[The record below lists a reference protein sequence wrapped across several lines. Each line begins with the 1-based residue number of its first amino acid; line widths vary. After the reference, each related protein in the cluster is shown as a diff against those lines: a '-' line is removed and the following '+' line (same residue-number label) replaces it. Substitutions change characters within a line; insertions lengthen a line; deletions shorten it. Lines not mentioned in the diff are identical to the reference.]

1 MGRGN
6 FITFEGGDGT
16 GKSTQI
22 GHLNARLKD
31 KGLRTVTTRE
41 PGGSPGAEQIR
52 ELLLTGET
60 SRWDEMSEALLF
72 SAARRNHVETLI
84 KPSLK
89 AGNWVLCDRFYD
101 STMAYQGIAG
111 GMGSDLI
118 KSLNQHAIGDFEP
131 DLTLVLDMPYEEGLK
146 RSGNRTAGDQKPED
160 RFERKGEEF
169 HGKLR
174 LAFLEIAA
182 LNPAR
187 CQIIDATGNEQEVAL
202 RIWQATQARFFS

>member
-1 MGRGN
+1 MGRGK

-22 GHLNARLKD
+22 THLSVRLKE
-31 KGLRTVTTRE
+31 KGLKTVTTRE

-52 ELLLTGET
+52 ELLLTGDT
-60 SRWDEMSEALLF
+60 SRWDEISEALLF

-84 KPSLK
+84 NPALD

-111 GMGSDLI
+111 GMGRDLI
-118 KSLNQHAIGDFEP
+118 KNLNQYAIGGFEP
-131 DLTLVLDMPYEEGLK
+131 DLTLVLDLPYEEGLK
-146 RSGNRTAGDQKPED
+146 RSGARTAGADKPED

-182 LNPAR
+182 LNPGR
-187 CQIIDATGNEQEVAL
+187 CQIIDATGSEKDVAN
-202 RIWQATQARFFS
+202 RIWKVAQAKFFT

>member
-1 MGRGN
+1 MGRGK

-22 GHLNARLKD
+22 ARLDATLKA
-31 KGLRTVTTRE
+31 KGLKTVTTRE

-52 ELLLTGET
+52 ELLLTGDPK
-60 SRWDEMSEALLF
+60 RWDEMSEALLF

-84 KPSLK
+84 KPALK

-101 STMAYQGIAG
+101 STMAYQGVAG
-111 GMGSDLI
+111 GMGRELI
-118 KSLNQHAIGDFEP
+118 QNLNRHAIGDFEP
-131 DLTLVLDMPYEEGLK
+131 DLTLVLDMPHEEGLK
-146 RSGNRTAGDQKPED
+146 RSSARAAGEAKPED

-169 HGKLR
+169 HAKLR

-182 LNPAR
+182 LNPER
-187 CQIIDATGNEQEVAL
+187 CQIIDATGSEKEVAA
-202 RIWQATQARFFS
+202 RIWQVVGARLLP

>member
-1 MGRGN
+1 MGRGK

-22 GHLNARLKD
+22 ARLNATLKA
-31 KGLRTVTTRE
+31 KGLKTVTTRE

-52 ELLLTGET
+52 ELLLTGDPK
-60 SRWDEMSEALLF
+60 RWDEMSEALLF

-84 KPSLK
+84 KPALDG
-89 AGNWVLCDRFYD
+89 GNWVLCDRFYD

-111 GMGSDLI
+111 GMGRDLI
-118 KSLNQHAIGDFEP
+118 QSLNQHAIGDFEP

-146 RSGNRTAGDQKPED
+146 RSGARTADHEKPED

-169 HGKLR
+169 HSKLR

-182 LNPAR
+182 LNPER
-187 CQIIDATGNEQEVAL
+187 CRIIDATGNEQEVAE
-202 RIWQATQARFFS
+202 RIWQVAQARFFT

>member
-22 GHLNARLKD
+22 ARLETRLKD
-31 KGLRTVTTRE
+31 RGLLTVTTRE

-52 ELLLTGET
+52 KLLLTGDLG
-60 SRWDEMSEALLF
+60 RWDETSEALLF

-84 KPSLK
+84 KPALK
-89 AGNWVLCDRFYD
+89 VGNWVLCDRFSD

-111 GMGSDLI
+111 GMGRDLI
-118 KSLNQHAIGDFEP
+118 NTLNHQAIGDFEP
-131 DLTLVLDMPYEEGLK
+131 DLTLVLDLPYEEGLK
-146 RSGNRTAGDQKPED
+146 RSGARTAGDQDPED

-182 LNPAR
+182 LNPNR
-187 CQIIDATGNEQEVAL
+187 CQIIDATGSEQEVGA
-202 RIWQATQARFFS
+202 RIWKCVEGKFFS

>member
-1 MGRGN
+1 MGRGK

-22 GHLNARLKD
+22 AHLEARLKE
-31 KGLRTVTTRE
+31 KGLLIVTTRE
-41 PGGSPGAEQIR
+41 PGGSPGAEEIR

-60 SRWDEMSEALLF
+60 NRWDEMSEALLF

-84 KPSLK
+84 KPALE
-89 AGNWVLCDRFYD
+89 AGNWVLCDRFFD

-111 GMGSDLI
+111 GMGRDLI
-118 KSLNQHAIGDFEP
+118 KTLNQQAIGDFEP
-131 DLTLVLDMPYEEGLK
+131 DLTIVLDMPYEEGLK
-146 RSGNRTAGDQKPED
+146 RSNARTEGDDSPED

-182 LNPAR
+182 LNPER
-187 CQIIDATGNEQEVAL
+187 CSIIDATGSLEDVAL
-202 RIWQATQARFFS
+202 RIWSVVKSRFFS